1 MPDTEQPR
9 PAVTP
14 PDLPV
19 LLRDGRPLRVMQ
31 LMAGAAHGGAEAF
44 FDRLAVAFHHRGI
57 EQAIAVRP
65 HPERMAK
72 LRAAGLDPQGLR
84 FGRHVDIRTWW
95 RLRRMVKR
103 FRPDIVLTWMNRAT
117 AACPAGDFVHVAR
130 LGGYY
135 DLKNYRGADHL
146 VGNTRDIVAYLR
158 RKGVPAERSHY
169 VPNFVD
175 ATPMPPE
182 PRSRW
187 GTPDDAPLI
196 LGLGRLHPNKGFD
209 VLIRAVAQVPRAHLW
224 LAGVGSLEDDL
235 RELARGLGITD
246 RVSFLGWRTDV
257 AALYAA
263 ADVFVCSSRHEPL
276 GNIVLEAWAHGVPVV
291 AAASQGPSELIA
303 HGANG
308 LLVPVDHDAAMA
320 ASIETVLRETRL
332 RETMIAGG
340 RTAYERNFTEAAV
353 VGAYADLFRRIL
365 PRS

>member
-1 MPDTEQPR
+1 MAIAADGEALPARHRADLDEPR
-9 PAVTP
+9 HGR
-14 PDLPV
+14 LP
-19 LLRDGRPLRVMQ
+19 DGRFRS
-31 LMAGAAHGGAEAF
+31 
-44 FDRLAVAFHHRGI
+44 RG
-57 EQAIAVRP
+57 
-65 HPERMAK
+65 
-72 LRAAGLDPQGLR
+72 
-84 FGRHVDIRTWW
+84 
-95 RLRRMVKR
+95 
-103 FRPDIVLTWMNRAT
+103 T
-117 AACPAGDFVHVAR
+117 A
-130 LGGYY
+130 GGYY